1 MSSSKS
7 PPASVAPSPLYINL
21 IGSNKGGV
29 GKSFICRIIFHGILE
44 RGLAVIPFDADTSTH
59 DFSDIYDEVLESNVL
74 GFNVDEAIDYL
85 NPVINTVVREQS
97 NLLVNMP
104 SNIDQIFE
112 RWFIDNDI
120 AELLKDNGCQM
131 RIWYV
136 ITGEYDSYMNLFVNL
151 KKYGDLLSH
160 VVVKNNISGRTNWQ
174 EFEGNTE
181 LQDLIQKYAC
191 PVVEI
196 PYLHLSLDKMN
207 SFRLRK
213 LKWSQ
218 ILTLQEEGF
227 GIVEHS
233 RIRKVLKSCTDQ
245 IQSLGLI

>member
-1 MSSSKS
+1 MASSKS
-7 PPASVAPSPLYINL
+7 PPESTATLPLYINL

-29 GKSFICRIIFHGILE
+29 GKSFICRIIFHNILDQE
-44 RGLAVIPFDADTSTH
+44 LSVIPFDADTSTH
-59 DFSDIYDEVLESNVL
+59 DFSDIYDEVPESNVL

-85 NPVINTVVREQS
+85 NPVINTVVRNKS

-120 AELLKDNGCQM
+120 AELLKENNCQM

-136 ITGEYDSYMNLFVNL
+136 TTGEYDSYMNLFVNL
-151 KKYGDLLSH
+151 KKYGDVLSH
-160 VVVKNNISGRTNWQ
+160 VVVKNNISSRTNWQ
-174 EFEGNTE
+174 EFDDHTE
-181 LQDLIQKYAC
+181 LQALIKKYAC

-207 SFRLRK
+207 LFRSRR

-218 ILTLQEEGF
+218 ILTVQDDDF
-227 GIVEHS
+227 GIIEHS
-233 RIRKVLKSCTDQ
+233 RIRKVLKSCADQ
-245 IQSLGLI
+245 VKSLGLI

>member
-1 MSSSKS
+1 
-7 PPASVAPSPLYINL
+7 
-21 IGSNKGGV
+21 
-29 GKSFICRIIFHGILE
+29 
-44 RGLAVIPFDADTSTH
+44 
-59 DFSDIYDEVLESNVL
+59 
-74 GFNVDEAIDYL
+74 
-85 NPVINTVVREQS
+85 
-97 NLLVNMP
+97 MP

-120 AELLKDNGCQM
+120 AELLKDNNCQM

-151 KKYGDLLSH
+151 KKYGDVLSH
-160 VVVKNNISGRTNWQ
+160 VVIKNNISNRTNWQ
-174 EFEGNTE
+174 EFNDNTE
-181 LQDLIQKYAC
+181 LQALIKKYAC

-207 SFRLRK
+207 SFRLRR

-218 ILTLQEEGF
+218 ILTVQDDDF

-233 RIRKVLKSCTDQ
+233 RIRKVLNSCADQ
-245 IQSLGLI
+245 VKSLGLI